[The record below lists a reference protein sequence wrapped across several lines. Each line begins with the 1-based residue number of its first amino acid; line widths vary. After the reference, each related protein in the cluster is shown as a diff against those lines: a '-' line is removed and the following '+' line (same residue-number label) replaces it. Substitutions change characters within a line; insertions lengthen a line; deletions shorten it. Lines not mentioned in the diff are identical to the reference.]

1 MGIADPSAMPS
12 STYVL
17 LSLGLLA
24 SICLATDSYAPETE
38 FVQEFRGRW
47 SHDENQLERSAARMF
62 RPDPRSEIGRP
73 EMAAERTRMNVGSRS
88 MVGEGS
94 QATGPRGAKAAA
106 EAAAA
111 LYHGRAHK
119 VRVKVGGA
127 VPDEENTRVRHGQH
141 ATIDHGAYRVVT
153 AKDKKDLANGNDKYK
168 VKIVGGRA
176 DKYKRRDVY
185 GVKMMGTG
193 VNERAEAKAKE
204 RAKKEHEKIEKAK
217 RRARRA
223 EEELRRLEKE
233 MKKVKVEEKSA
244 MERADKHERKLKDAN
259 KRSAEREKKVKKN
272 EKLLKEHAVKRKR
285 RLEKQLKAARAD
297 EKKEKR
303 EMEIDRKKD
312 AKERRRKMAERA
324 AARERR
330 MKREARMK
338 KEAAHERRLK
348 ALARAQ
354 GQKRVYNVKVFGK
367 GGKAKSHT
375 VKHRR
380 HRRKGRRGHRG
391 HHVSHGG
398 HGTRVKILKH
408 GK

>member
-127 VPDEENTRVRHGQH
+127 
-141 ATIDHGAYRVVT
+141 
-153 AKDKKDLANGNDKYK
+153 
-168 VKIVGGRA
+168 
-176 DKYKRRDVY
+176 
-185 GVKMMGTG
+185 
-193 VNERAEAKAKE
+193 
-204 RAKKEHEKIEKAK
+204 
-217 RRARRA
+217 
-223 EEELRRLEKE
+223 
-233 MKKVKVEEKSA
+233 

-297 EKKEKR
+297 EKKGKR

-354 GQKRVYNVKVFGK
+354 GQKRVYNVK
-367 GGKAKSHT
+367 
-375 VKHRR
+375 
-380 HRRKGRRGHRG
+380 
-391 HHVSHGG
+391 
-398 HGTRVKILKH
+398 
-408 GK
+408 

>member
-1 MGIADPSAMPS
+1 
-12 STYVL
+12 
-17 LSLGLLA
+17 
-24 SICLATDSYAPETE
+24 
-38 FVQEFRGRW
+38 
-47 SHDENQLERSAARMF
+47 MF

-259 KRSAEREKKVKKN
+259 KRSAEREKKV
-272 EKLLKEHAVKRKR
+272 
-285 RLEKQLKAARAD
+285 
-297 EKKEKR
+297 EKR

>member
-1 MGIADPSAMPS
+1 MGNIADPSAMPS

-17 LSLGLLA
+17 LSLGLIA
-24 SICLATDSYAPETE
+24 SICLAADSYAPETE

-62 RPDPRSEIGRP
+62 RPDPRSEIRRP

-94 QATGPRGAKAAA
+94 QATGPRG
-106 EAAAA
+106 
-111 LYHGRAHK
+111 
-119 VRVKVGGA
+119 
-127 VPDEENTRVRHGQH
+127 
-141 ATIDHGAYRVVT
+141 
-153 AKDKKDLANGNDKYK
+153 
-168 VKIVGGRA
+168 
-176 DKYKRRDVY
+176 
-185 GVKMMGTG
+185 
-193 VNERAEAKAKE
+193 
-204 RAKKEHEKIEKAK
+204 
-217 RRARRA
+217 
-223 EEELRRLEKE
+223 
-233 MKKVKVEEKSA
+233 
-244 MERADKHERKLKDAN
+244 
-259 KRSAEREKKVKKN
+259 
-272 EKLLKEHAVKRKR
+272 
-285 RLEKQLKAARAD
+285 
-297 EKKEKR
+297 
-303 EMEIDRKKD
+303 
-312 AKERRRKMAERA
+312 
-324 AARERR
+324 
-330 MKREARMK
+330 
-338 KEAAHERRLK
+338 AHERRLK